1 MKWFGSTA
9 LTSLLALLFSLG
21 LGSSAFAAD
30 DPKAAANSVG
40 NAVNK
45 KFGSAAGIRDN
56 ASQPLTSKGT
66 KLYTVDGTKSD
77 YAQISRPAS
86 KAFVNIVGQP
96 SGTGDL
102 TGVAVYEDLNFD
114 GTSDYAYMVPV
125 PISGVCANGVISC
138 NPGTWTNCQTFK
150 WQSDASGKVA
160 LASTS
165 LDSLGGCYC
174 INSSC
179 GSNLVWNNISMVMQT
194 IGGGV
199 VGGIQS
205 SKAGIVV
212 TDVKPDGPSISYY
225 GQDTTGTSAGGPGS
239 GAVSQTSYYGSPGSV
254 SSATDTMVASQATDP
269 KSYYSM
275 MTTSMQNKGSNS
287 DFHTCTQTR
296 QIAVD
301 GPNCTIGTYNPIK
314 QVCENI
320 IFQQSNG
327 ADNYGFSYSG
337 TMTVIAGD
345 TVHFM
350 LVKDYACAGQD
361 SSVGNTVSVNG
372 SQIGSIGFGGKG
384 AYWCTGDDY
393 GKNINYNV
401 PVDGTYNWAVSGAAT
416 DYGDWYMITHYK
428 ISLERPYSCTNDE
441 YITDGCTTMA
451 SNPDCVIE
459 AETVDGVLTYSNYNP
474 TNLAPLP
481 STKTFPA
488 DVCSQTVTRNWWT
501 KQRTYM
507 CKTTGFDMNNVG
519 KRVSTITTSM
529 DSNTASQTSFN
540 YNDQRMD
547 TKTGAWTADS
557 GTLNVQGLD
566 IGKDCQFVCKT
577 RKLVDS
583 AGVTQAGPSTKQ
595 RSSTQSYEFSYKTCD
610 TDNKCPAEAG
620 EEILKDCQCL
630 SEFAEATSIMMS
642 LDAASKDLICS
653 DGTRK

>member
-1 MKWFGSTA
+1 MKWSGATA
-9 LTSLLALLFSLG
+9 LTSLSVLLVSLIFESSVLAAEES
-21 LGSSAFAAD
+21 
-30 DPKAAANSVG
+30 KAAANSVG

-56 ASQPLTSKGT
+56 ASHPLTSKGT
-66 KLYTVDGTKSD
+66 KLYSIDNTKSD

-86 KAFVNIVGQP
+86 NAFVNIVAQP

-114 GTSDYAYMVPV
+114 GTSDHAFIVPV
-125 PISGVCANGVISC
+125 PVSGVCANGIISC
-138 NPGTWTNCQTFK
+138 NPGTWTDCQTFK
-150 WQSDASGKVA
+150 WQSDASGKIS
-160 LASTS
+160 LAGTS

-179 GSNLVWNNISMVMQT
+179 GSNLVWNNIGLVMQT

-225 GQDTTGTSAGGPGS
+225 GQDTTGTSAS
-239 GAVSQTSYYGSPGSV
+239 GAGTGTISETSYYGAPGNV

-275 MTTSMQNKGSNS
+275 MATTMNNKGSNS

-296 QIAVD
+296 QITVD

-320 IFQQSNG
+320 IFQNNNG
-327 ADNYGFSYSG
+327 ADNGGFTYSG

-350 LVKDYACAGQD
+350 LVKDFFDGCQD
-361 SSVGNTVSVNG
+361 TGWNNNVKVNG
-372 SQIGSIGFGGKG
+372 SSIGSIAGGG
-384 AYWCTGDDY
+384 EGYCWRIGDGY
-393 GKNINYNV
+393 AKIINYLA
-401 PVDGTYNWAVSGAAT
+401 PADGIYNWSISAAAVDPGS
-416 DYGDWYMITHYK
+416 WYMESHYK
-428 ISLERPYSCTNDE
+428 VSLERPYSCTNDE
-441 YITDGCTTMA
+441 YITDGCVA
-451 SNPDCVIE
+451 LAANPDCVIE
-459 AETVDGVLTYSNYNP
+459 GETVDGVLTYDSYNP
-474 TNLAPLP
+474 TNFTPLP
-481 STKTFPA
+481 STKSYPA
-488 DVCSQTVTRNWWT
+488 DVCTQVVTRDWWI
-501 KQRTYM
+501 KQKTYM
-507 CKTTGFDMNNVG
+507 CKTTGFDMDNVG
-519 KRVSTITTSM
+519 QRVSTISSSV
-529 DSNTASQTSFN
+529 DSNSLSQTSFN
-540 YNDQRMD
+540 YNDKRLD
-547 TKTGAWTADS
+547 FTSGTWTTDS
-557 GTLNVQGLD
+557 GTLDLQGLD
-566 IGKDCQFVCKT
+566 SGKDCQYVCKT

-583 AGVTQAGPSTKQ
+583 AGLTQAGPSTQQ
-595 RSSTQSYEFSYKTCD
+595 RTSTQSYEFSYKTCD
-610 TDNKCPAEAG
+610 TDNTCPVEAG

-630 SEFAEATSIMMS
+630 SEFAEATSVMMS

-653 DGTRK
+653 DGMRK